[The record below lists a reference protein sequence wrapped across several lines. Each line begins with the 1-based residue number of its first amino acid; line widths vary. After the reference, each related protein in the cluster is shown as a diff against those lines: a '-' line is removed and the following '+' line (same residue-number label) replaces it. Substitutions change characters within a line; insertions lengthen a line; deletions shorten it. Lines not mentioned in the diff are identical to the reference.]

1 MPYCSHTLKYGKSMA
16 RVWLHYG
23 IYMLRACLIYG
34 NLMGRKRHFLYITM
48 AEIWLMTLMT
58 TIPAPQSQ
66 SQWGS
71 AKKPSAIS
79 ISPQTKYITQN
90 ATLPTSEKRRPK
102 APRNRKAVMKFGRYF
117 I

>member
-1 MPYCSHTLKYGKSMA
+1 MA

-66 SQWGS
+66 SQWEILAQPPHCGF
-71 AKKPSAIS
+71 ALCGVILEQGLYFLQIK
-79 ISPQTKYITQN
+79 N
-90 ATLPTSEKRRPK
+90 EKGWRT
-102 APRNRKAVMKFGRYF
+102 VKFVVR
-117 I
+117 